1 MSMHLDLHGE
11 HVRSAHSWRS
21 ALRDLL
27 LSAAVVSVLAC
38 AVLVAPA
45 RASSPGG
52 SGGVA
57 TKSVSGGQQ
66 AALPALPGGVP
77 GGGGAEGRLSGIGFT
92 CPAGQIWGF
101 QNGVLKCALPT
112 TLIVQAVAGKTFYVR
127 ANLIEGFVSGN
138 LLRLTGENADLRL
151 DLLDLGNNV
160 VKSCFLNVTG
170 KVCHM
175 GLGGGANPGLAEEP
189 TLPARTPAG
198 SVVHAHA
205 DEMVLGGWT
214 YMGSRAG
221 GTYEDHYIVSAR
233 ADGTSLSIQVAGLY
247 ALSNTKLLTAIY
259 SAGAITLGA
268 LSGSPSETVFTLSV
282 GTAAP
287 LP

>member
-1 MSMHLDLHGE
+1 MSMHLDPHGE
-11 HVRSAHSWRS
+11 HICSAHSWRS

-38 AVLVAPA
+38 AVLAAPA

-52 SGGVA
+52 SSGVA
-57 TKSVSGGQQ
+57 TKSVHGGQQ
-66 AALPALPGGVP
+66 AALPALRGGVP
-77 GGGGAEGRLSGIGFT
+77 VGDEGRISGIGFT

-175 GLGGGANPGLAEEP
+175 GLGGGANPGLSEEP
-189 TLPARTPAG
+189 TLPARNPAG
-198 SVVHAHA
+198 SLVHAHA

-221 GTYEDHYIVSAR
+221 GTYEDHYIVSVR
-233 ADGTSLSIQVAGLY
+233 ADGASLSIQVAGLY
-247 ALSNTKLLTAIY
+247 ALSNTKVLTAIY

-268 LSGSPSETVFTLSV
+268 LSGSPSGTVFTLSV